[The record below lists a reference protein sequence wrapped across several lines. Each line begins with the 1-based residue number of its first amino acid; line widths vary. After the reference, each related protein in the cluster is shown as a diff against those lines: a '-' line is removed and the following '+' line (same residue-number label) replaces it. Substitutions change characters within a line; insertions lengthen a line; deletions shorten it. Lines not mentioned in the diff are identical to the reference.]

1 MTRELGM
8 EKSESDCGD
17 GANEEGGSVAGCS
30 GSFGQGEEAPKSGK
44 WALREDWLATH
55 PTFTKMM
62 SLEAADSRGVY
73 AAFLVYLDLLE
84 VRNWHEVSFTGL
96 AEFQLVC
103 LHGREKETEPLQVV
117 VPTPAQ
123 VSFSHERLRQIMN
136 STGTMQ
142 AKPDSPL
149 SITLAIVETDST
161 IVYYKLT
168 DGFVMPD
175 PPDSP
180 AEADNKQGKKKR
192 KRLLK

>member
-17 GANEEGGSVAGCS
+17 GSKEEEGSVAGCS
-30 GSFGQGEEAPKSGK
+30 GFFGREEEIPKPGK
-44 WALREDWLATH
+44 WVLREDWLATH

-62 SLEAADSRGVY
+62 SLEVADSTGVY

-84 VRNWHEVSFTGL
+84 VRNWQEVSFTGL

-117 VPTPAQ
+117 VPAPAQ
-123 VSFSHERLRQIMN
+123 VSFSHERLRQIMKN
-136 STGTMQ
+136 TGTMQ

-149 SITLAIVETDST
+149 SVTLAIVEIDST

-175 PPDSP
+175 PPDNP
-180 AEADNKQGKKKR
+180 EDADSKQGRKKR
-192 KRLLK
+192 KRLLR

>member
-1 MTRELGM
+1 MAKL
-8 EKSESDCGD
+8 ESDCGD
-17 GANEEGGSVAGCS
+17 GANEGGSVAECFE
-30 GSFGQGEEAPKSGK
+30 FGGQREEASKPEK
-44 WALREDWLATH
+44 WALREDWLSTH

-62 SLEAADSRGVY
+62 SLEVADSKVVY

-103 LHGREKETEPLQVV
+103 LHGREKENEPMQAVI
-117 VPTPAQ
+117 PTPAQ
-123 VSFSHERLRQIMN
+123 LSFSHERLRQIMK

-142 AKPDSPL
+142 GEPDPPL
-149 SITLAIVETDST
+149 SITLAIIETDST

-175 PPDSP
+175 PPDGP
-180 AEADNKQGKKKR
+180 ADVDIKQGKKKR
-192 KRLLK
+192 KRMLR

>member
-1 MTRELGM
+1 MGSWREISGRHPHNNNNSSNKMLTALFPIGISNK
-8 EKSESDCGD
+8 KSMM
-17 GANEEGGSVAGCS
+17 
-30 GSFGQGEEAPKSGK
+30 
-44 WALREDWLATH
+44 
-55 PTFTKMM
+55 FTQMM
-62 SLEAADSRGVY
+62 SLEVADSRGVY

-117 VPTPAQ
+117 VPTPAH
-123 VSFSHERLRQIMN
+123 VSFSHERLREIMN
-136 STGTMQ
+136 STRTVL

-161 IVYYKLT
+161 IVYYTLT

-180 AEADNKQGKKKR
+180 EDADSKQGRKKR
-192 KRLLK
+192 KRLRR

>member
-17 GANEEGGSVAGCS
+17 GANEEGGSVAVCS
-30 GSFGQGEEAPKSGK
+30 GVCGQGEEESKPGK
-44 WALREDWLATH
+44 WALREDWLSTH

-62 SLEAADSRGVY
+62 SLEVADSGGVY

-123 VSFSHERLRQIMN
+123 VSFSHERLRQIMK

-180 AEADNKQGKKKR
+180 ADADSKQGRKKR
-192 KRLLK
+192 KRLLR